1 MLIIFWLAHVPM
13 MHRCILC
20 GLTKRSNMAAAVK
33 SQTDAAR
40 DQLLRS
46 PVDSVRN
53 LSREGRHSVAVTTPT
68 DIDF

>member
-33 SQTDAAR
+33 SQTDTAR
-40 DQLLRS
+40 DQLRGPRSIRSETSHGRGVIQLRL
-46 PVDSVRN
+46 PRR
-53 LSREGRHSVAVTTPT
+53 L
-68 DIDF
+68 I